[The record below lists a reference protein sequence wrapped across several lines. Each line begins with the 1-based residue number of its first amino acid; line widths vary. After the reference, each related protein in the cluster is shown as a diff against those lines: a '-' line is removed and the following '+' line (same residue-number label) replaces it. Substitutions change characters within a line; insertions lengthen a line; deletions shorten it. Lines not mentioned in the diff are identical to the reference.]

1 MLTLDLAHTYW
12 DVIEFKVVVFLI
24 TLALAVWLAN
34 WLHSRKDKDE

>member
-24 TLALAVWLAN
+24 TLALAVWLGN
-34 WLHSRKDKDE
+34 RLHSRKDKDE